1 MSIGLT
7 QVQQQKLA
15 QRTTQRQMLLM
26 HLVSIS
32 KEELEEEIA
41 KAVETNPALEIA
53 PDEESEEGFQG
64 EGETEEW
71 DNEPQEVS
79 YEEAMNLGAS
89 AHDDDAYDTNPD
101 DWEPGGYDT
110 PRYDNGDL
118 QYEKPVVATTSFRED
133 LISQLGE
140 LALSDTDRRIAI
152 FIIGSLSDQGYF
164 EDGEDSKNSARS
176 IVNQLLIQENIRVTK
191 EDVIRVLTEYIQTL
205 EPTGIG
211 ARSVQECL
219 LLQINAALQQKKTPQ
234 LLLARTI
241 LTSHFDHFT
250 KRRFDLIAKREK
262 ISVEQVQEAV
272 AIITRLNVYP
282 GGGSETTNYVV
293 PDFIVMVEGEKV
305 TFTLARQYKARLRV
319 SNDYEKLM
327 QQSRTRKDPEA
338 AKFYRETI
346 DKARLFIDALTD
358 RERTMTLVMN
368 EIITQQKEYFLTGD
382 PKQLK
387 PMVLKNIAEK
397 VKMDV
402 ATVSRVTA
410 QRYAQTPFGTISLKS
425 LFSEA
430 VNEEDASANAIKQAL
445 KEIVEGEDKRAP
457 YTDEKLVQLLQEK
470 GYSISRRTVTK
481 YREKLGILSTSKRKE
496 R

>member
-1 MSIGLT
+1 MPIGLA

-32 KEELEEEIA
+32 KEELEQEIENEI
-41 KAVETNPALEIA
+41 ETNPALELVS
-53 PDEESEEGFQG
+53 DEEFEEELQG
-64 EGETEEW
+64 EGEAEEW
-71 DNEPQEVS
+71 NDVPQEVS

-89 AHDDDAYDTNPD
+89 THDDDAYDTNPD

-118 QYEKPVVATTSFRED
+118 QYEKPVVATTSFREN
-133 LISQLGE
+133 LMMQLGE
-140 LALSDTDRRIAI
+140 LDLSEIDWRIAV

-164 EDGEDSKNSARS
+164 EDGEDSKNSACS
-176 IVNQLLIQENIRVTK
+176 IVDQLLIQENIRVT
-191 EDVIRVLTEYIQTL
+191 EDDVIRVLTQYIQTL

-219 LLQINAALQQKKTPQ
+219 LLQINAAIQQKKTPQ

-241 LTSHFDHFT
+241 LTDHFDNFAKH
-250 KRRFDLIAKREK
+250 RYDLIAKREK
-262 ISVEQVQEAV
+262 ISIKQVQEAV
-272 AIITRLNVYP
+272 DIITRLNIYP

-293 PDFIVMVEGEKV
+293 PDFIIVVEGDKV
-305 TFTLARQYKARLRV
+305 TFTLARQYKAHLRV
-319 SNDYEKLM
+319 NSDYEKLL
-327 QQSRTRKDPEA
+327 QQSRSRKDPES

-368 EIITQQKEYFLTGD
+368 EIINQQKDYFLTGD

-387 PMVLKNIAEK
+387 PMVLRNIAEK
-397 VKMDV
+397 VNMDV

-410 QRYAQTPFGTISLKS
+410 LRHVQTPFGTISLKS

>member
-1 MSIGLT
+1 MSIGLA

-64 EGETEEW
+64 EGEAEEW

-79 YEEAMNLGAS
+79 YEDAMNLGAS

-118 QYEKPVVATTSFRED
+118 QYEKPVVVTTSFRED

-140 LALSDTDRRIAI
+140 LALSDTDWRIAI
-152 FIIGSLSDQGYF
+152 FIIGSLSDQGFF

-293 PDFIVMVEGEKV
+293 PDFIIMVEGEKV

-368 EIITQQKEYFLTGD
+368 EIITQQKAYFLTGD

-410 QRYAQTPFGTISLKS
+410 QRYTQTPFGTISLKS

>member
-1 MSIGLT
+1 
-7 QVQQQKLA
+7 
-15 QRTTQRQMLLM
+15 MLLM

-64 EGETEEW
+64 EGEAEEW

-110 PRYDNGDL
+110 PHYDNGDL
-118 QYEKPVVATTSFRED
+118 QYEKLVVATTSFREN
-133 LISQLGE
+133 LILQLGE
-140 LALSDTDRRIAI
+140 LALSDIDRRIAI

-241 LTSHFDHFT
+241 LTNHFDHFT

-319 SNDYEKLM
+319 SSDYEKLM

-368 EIITQQKEYFLTGD
+368 EIITQQKAYFLTGD

>member
-1 MSIGLT
+1 M
-7 QVQQQKLA
+7 
-15 QRTTQRQMLLM
+15 
-26 HLVSIS
+26 
-32 KEELEEEIA
+32 
-41 KAVETNPALEIA
+41 
-53 PDEESEEGFQG
+53 
-64 EGETEEW
+64 
-71 DNEPQEVS
+71 
-79 YEEAMNLGAS
+79 
-89 AHDDDAYDTNPD
+89 
-101 DWEPGGYDT
+101 
-110 PRYDNGDL
+110 
-118 QYEKPVVATTSFRED
+118 VATTSFRED

-191 EDVIRVLTEYIQTL
+191 EDVIRVLTQYIQTL

-241 LTSHFDHFT
+241 LTNHFDHFT

-368 EIITQQKEYFLTGD
+368 EIITQQKAYFLTGD